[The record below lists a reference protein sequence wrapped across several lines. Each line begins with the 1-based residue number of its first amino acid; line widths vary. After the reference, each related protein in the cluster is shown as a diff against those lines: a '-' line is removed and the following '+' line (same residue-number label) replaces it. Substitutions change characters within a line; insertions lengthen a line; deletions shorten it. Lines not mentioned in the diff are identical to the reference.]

1 MEEIETGS
9 ESTESGASEGSS
21 SEASGNESTSN
32 TEAAQAAPKQDTT
45 PFHEHPRFKELV
57 EQKNEWSRK
66 YQEQDARYK
75 QLEQQLNSFQAS
87 QPKAPSETDSL
98 LADLKKVDPRLANAL
113 EKTLKAAEIA
123 ESNKQSFEQFQQQ
136 SQQAQFQQTLQTAVG
151 KINVLHET
159 NKMSD
164 FGKQFINNQL
174 DLAYRN
180 GKLNASDLKAV
191 ESAYQEAAKT
201 IKSFEDSFKRD
212 VTKGYV
218 QDKAK
223 DASVPASLPKGTQ
236 AKPAPKAIPTFK
248 SKDELRQAAVK
259 AYLKES
265 AAHKAAT
272 NN

>member
-1 MEEIETGS
+1 
-9 ESTESGASEGSS
+9 
-21 SEASGNESTSN
+21 
-32 TEAAQAAPKQDTT
+32 
-45 PFHEHPRFKELV
+45 V

-87 QPKAPSETDSL
+87 QPKAPSETDQL
-98 LADLKKVDPRLANAL
+98 IKDLEKVDPRLASVIKSQL
-113 EKTLKAAEIA
+113 QAAETA
-123 ESNKQSFEQFQQQ
+123 KSVQQRMEQWEQQ
-136 SQQAQFQQTLQTAVG
+136 SKQQAQAQTLQNAVG
-151 KINVLHET
+151 RIKSLHET

-174 DLAYRN
+174 DIAYRN
-180 GKLNASDLKAV
+180 GTLQASDLKAV
-191 ESAYQEAAKT
+191 ESAYAEAQKT
-201 IKSFEDSFKRD
+201 IKAFEDSFKRD

-236 AKPAPKAIPTFK
+236 AKPAQKAIPTFK